1 MSGHVDVRAC
11 RCQGMQMSG
20 HADVRACRCTGIYW
34 LIHLYLC
41 GFAPIVNGHIRI
53 FYVLYSTDN
62 LPKCVLWSTI
72 KANVNCIAVEKK
84 ILFYA
89 V

>member
-1 MSGHVDVRAC
+1 
-11 RCQGMQMSG
+11 MSG
-20 HADVRACRCTGIYW
+20 HADVRACRCQGLQMYWICTGIYW

-53 FYVLYSTDN
+53 LYVLYSTDN